1 MAHSLRRASPFTPC
15 VAICHFSLKPVQP
28 TISRCSLLVRCN
40 AAWTD
45 LVPGRS
51 GSQTFSFRQQGYWPS
66 SATRWDASA
75 DLYSPSKGAQA
86 KACSLENR
94 RKGNPMRN
102 MQASSQRSAAYE
114 CHSIAPLKRSSVSQ
128 ILTCTVAV
136 ALMLTSSASTA
147 LAELSQAADQQ
158 HKELAE
164 NIKFYAKQPDLELHH
179 QTVCDNSPLPAIPPP
194 AQPAPT
200 LEAMSSS
207 KKLRLLNGSVA
218 LGSYDELAYGR
229 LSELHNDEEAH
240 RAMFT
245 TDAWEGMNIVRKYG
259 RLVEG
264 KEEEEKACADC
275 LQNRKLV
282 ERAWQVVSNEF
293 YDPVNGFSQVRGWLP
308 LQEDMDWLSKNL
320 LSVVSGCQSP
330 I

>member
-1 MAHSLRRASPFTPC
+1 MAHSLGRASPFTPC

-28 TISRCSLLVRCN
+28 TISRCSLLVRCK

-45 LVPGRS
+45 LVPGRF
-51 GSQTFSFRQQGYWPS
+51 GSQTFSFRQHGYWPS
-66 SATRWDASA
+66 SATRWEAYA
-75 DLYSPSKGAQA
+75 GLYSPSKGVQA
-86 KACSLENR
+86 KACSLENK
-94 RKGNPMRN
+94 RKGNRIRN
-102 MQASSQRSAAYE
+102 MQASSGCTEAYGF
-114 CHSIAPLKRSSVSQ
+114 HSIAPLKRSSVSQ
-128 ILTCTVAV
+128 ILTCTVAA

-158 HKELAE
+158 HKELVE
-164 NIKFYAKQPDLELHH
+164 KINFYAKQPDSEVYH
-179 QTVCDNSPLPAIPPP
+179 QPVRDNYQLPAISPPTQPGPP
-194 AQPAPT
+194 A
-200 LEAMSSS
+200 LEVTSSS
-207 KKLRLLNGSVA
+207 KHIRLLNGSAA
-218 LGSYDELAYGR
+218 LGAYDELAYGR

-293 YDPVNGFSQVRGWLP
+293 YDPVNGFSQVRGWLL
-308 LQEDMDWLSKNL
+308 LQEDMDRLARSTC
-320 LSVVSGCQSP
+320 SGQS
-330 I
+330 